1 MDDEVREAAPK
12 RQRRRNRT
20 FTKRV
25 EFRLTADQL
34 DTANEACEL
43 ASVARGKPV
52 TLASILRA
60 SLLDGCEEMIASLQ
74 RSSRGSALLD
84 DGLMDDILEAF
95 QDVRTEV
102 RRIGHNVNQLTKV
115 ANATG
120 EIPDDLRRARE
131 DLDAT
136 TLNLARLG
144 EVLLALSEPKG

>member
-1 MDDEVREAAPK
+1 MDDEVREAPPK

-25 EFRLTADQL
+25 EFRLTEEQL
-34 DTANEACEL
+34 NIANEACEL
-43 ASVARGKPV
+43 ASAARGKPV

-60 SLLDGCEEMIASLQ
+60 SLMDGCKEMIGSLQ
-74 RSSRGSALLD
+74 RAQRGQVLME
-84 DGLMDDILEAF
+84 DGSMDQILEAF
-95 QDVRTEV
+95 QDLRTEV
-102 RRIGHNVNQLTKV
+102 RRIGHNVNQLAKV

-144 EVLLALSEPKG
+144 GVLLALSEPEG